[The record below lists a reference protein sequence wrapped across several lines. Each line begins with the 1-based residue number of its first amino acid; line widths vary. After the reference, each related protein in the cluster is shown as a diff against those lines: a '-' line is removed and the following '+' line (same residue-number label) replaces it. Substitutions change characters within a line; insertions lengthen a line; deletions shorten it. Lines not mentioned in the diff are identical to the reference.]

1 MDHNAGKNRRIR
13 ERMCF
18 FVPAKVKHFFRGN
31 LAELIVLS
39 VFELAKS
46 LLKNI
51 GYSKIAEIHF

>member
-1 MDHNAGKNRRIR
+1 
-13 ERMCF
+13 MCF

-51 GYSKIAEIHF
+51 GYSKIAAPFLEYATKIK